1 MLTYRLY
8 GEKVRFV
15 MDKMQM
21 GIFTNVDKTI
31 FDTVV
36 ILANQYDKTSNK
48 TRVREAFN
56 DYIDTLYDNGRI
68 SDNEHEFLELWF
80 VWNQ

>member
-1 MLTYRLY
+1 
-8 GEKVRFV
+8 

-31 FDTVV
+31 FDTVI
-36 ILANQYDKTSNK
+36 ILANQYSKAVSK

-56 DYIDTLYDNGRI
+56 DYIDTLYDSGRI
-68 SDNEHEFLELWF
+68 TDNQHEFLELWF
-80 VWNQ
+80 VWNSMENDSGA